1 MDLQETLNAEF
12 NVNAGIAKFNCGDYR
27 GAISEFTKAITL
39 NPDGM
44 SYFSRGETYM
54 MLGKLSEAHADFED
68 AIALGYP
75 VSKTLLD
82 RCK

>member
-39 NPDGM
+39 NN
-44 SYFSRGETYM
+44 R
-54 MLGKLSEAHADFED
+54 
-68 AIALGYP
+68 
-75 VSKTLLD
+75 
-82 RCK
+82 